1 MQNDALYLLCSDGL
15 CHELSHKEIE
25 DRFQAI
31 YLKSKDAMI
40 AALRETTELCK
51 HRGETDNI
59 TALLLKTQE
68 SVYVRPQKSGINRIK
83 QMLHIAVPDDA
94 APVAMLLETAQVIHT
109 QEVVDRE

>member
-1 MQNDALYLLCSDGL
+1 
-15 CHELSHKEIE
+15 
-25 DRFQAI
+25 
-31 YLKSKDAMI
+31 MI

-83 QMLHIAVPDDA
+83 QMLHIAVPDNA